1 MKRNN
6 RQNAIREII
15 QEQEIGTQGELKEA
29 LRAKGFNTT
38 QATVSRDINEMGLV
52 KVTGLTRKYKYAFET
67 PKTVV
72 GNKIANIFKESVLS
86 IDSSL
91 NLIVIKTSEG
101 SANGAAFFLDK
112 LHLPDIL
119 GTVSGD
125 DTVLVVAKSIESVP
139 AVMATLK
146 EYTL

>member
-1 MKRNN
+1 M
-6 RQNAIREII
+6 
-15 QEQEIGTQGELKEA
+15 
-29 LRAKGFNTT
+29 
-38 QATVSRDINEMGLV
+38 
-52 KVTGLTRKYKYAFET
+52 
-67 PKTVV
+67 
-72 GNKIANIFKESVLS
+72 LS

-125 DTVLVVAKSIESVP
+125 DTVLVVGKSIESVP